1 MTAIATAVR
10 IDVGVAAMD
19 GDLIVPDAA
28 RGMVLFAHGSRSSRD
43 ILPNRYVAEALPQVQ
58 LATLR
63 LALLAPEEEAIGA
76 RRAHMRNDIALLA
89 DRLVVAGD
97 WLAAHELTA
106 SLALGLFG
114 TSSGAAAALLM
125 AARRP
130 RAVVRA
136 VVSRSGRPDLAG
148 DALSLVKAPTLLIVG
163 ALNPLVRELNE
174 LAMRR
179 LGTEKKKLEII
190 AGATHLIDKPDA
202 LERVAELAC
211 DWFLQHL
218 TGR

>member
-1 MTAIATAVR
+1 
-10 IDVGVAAMD
+10 MD

-125 AARRP
+125 AAKRP
-130 RAVVRA
+130 RAVCA

-190 AGATHLIDKPDA
+190 RRRYPPD
-202 LERVAELAC
+202 
-211 DWFLQHL
+211 
-218 TGR
+218 

>member
-1 MTAIATAVR
+1 
-10 IDVGVAAMD
+10 
-19 GDLIVPDAA
+19 
-28 RGMVLFAHGSRSSRD
+28 
-43 ILPNRYVAEALPQVQ
+43 
-58 LATLR
+58 
-63 LALLAPEEEAIGA
+63 
-76 RRAHMRNDIALLA
+76 HMRNDIALLA

-125 AARRP
+125 AAKRP
-130 RAVVRA
+130 RAVCA

-190 AGATHLIDKPDA
+190 AGATHLIDKPHA

>member
-43 ILPNRYVAEALPQVQ
+43 SLPSRYVAEALPQVQ

-125 AARRP
+125 AAKRP
-130 RAVVRA
+130 RAVRA

-190 AGATHLIDKPDA
+190 AGATHLIDEPDA
-202 LERVAELAC
+202 PERVAELAR
-211 DWFLQHL
+211 DWFLEHL